1 MWGAGR
7 GGATRLPGSGRSGR
21 HYSVTPTETASGSG
35 RPGASAGFLRASG
48 RRARLEGD
56 RGQGDRACASPTGS
70 RNRRAATANAESEVG
85 PRCGALSSRSPPR
98 GTGTSP
104 GQTSQQSATSLSG
117 LGLGLDSRLPG
128 GLPKPCV
135 KPLPRAVRTARPGRR
150 GRTPRWLSKARASPE
165 QKTLGRAERP
175 SLAGLGARGVH
186 GWGFGE
192 LAVCTGGDL
201 GSSWCARVGVWGVPG
216 VHGWGVYR

>member
-48 RRARLEGD
+48 RRARPEGD

-70 RNRRAATANAESEVG
+70 RNRRAATTNAESEVG

-104 GQTSQQSATSLSG
+104 GQTSQQSVTSLSG

-135 KPLPRAVRTARPGRR
+135 KPLPRAVRTARPDAAVAFQ
-150 GRTPRWLSKARASPE
+150 SACVS
-165 QKTLGRAERP
+165 RAEN
-175 SLAGLGARGVH
+175 
-186 GWGFGE
+186 
-192 LAVCTGGDL
+192 TGQSRAPEPGGS
-201 GSSWCARVGVWGVPG
+201 GSSRCARVGIWGVPG

>member
-1 MWGAGR
+1 MPGDVGCRARWGYPAPRFGALRSTLFCDAHRDSERLRPPRRQR
-7 GGATRLPGSGRSGR
+7 GLPAC
-21 HYSVTPTETASGSG
+21 E
-35 RPGASAGFLRASG
+35 G

-165 QKTLGRAERP
+165 RKTLGRAERP

-186 GWGFGE
+186 G
-192 LAVCTGGDL
+192 
-201 GSSWCARVGVWGVPG
+201 
-216 VHGWGVYR
+216 